1 VRSSH
6 GNTLLASGAAY
17 RPRIVDGELDELLAG
32 LPAIA
37 IEGPKA
43 VGKTVTAVRRAATAY
58 RLDDAAER
66 SILEADTSRL
76 VEGEQPILIDEW
88 QRLPESFDRVRRAV
102 DDGAGPASFLL
113 TGSATPTDHPPT
125 HSGAGRIVRVRL
137 RPMALAERSLD
148 APTVRLAD
156 LLEGKRPPVRGR
168 AETGL
173 EDYVDEIVRSGFP
186 GVRDL
191 SPRLL
196 RAQLDRYLD
205 HIVDREFEELG
216 RKVRRPAT
224 LRRWMSAYAAAT
236 ATTASFEKIRD
247 AATGDEAEKP
257 SRPTALSYRDILE
270 RLWIL
275 DPVPAWLPARN
286 RLAQLS
292 SPSKHHLADPALAA
306 RLLGV
311 DAAALLQARPAEPS
325 VPRDGTLLGAL
336 FESLVTLCVRVY
348 AQRVEARTAHLRTW
362 RGEREVDLIIERGRS
377 IVAIEVKL
385 GQVVTDRDVRHL
397 LWLQDRFGDELADA
411 VVVTTGRE
419 AYRRRDGIAVVPAA
433 LLGP

>member
-1 VRSSH
+1 VPPAQSS
-6 GNTLLASGAAY
+6 TPLPSGATY

-32 LPAIA
+32 LPAVS

-43 VGKTVTAVRRAATAY
+43 VGKTVTAIRRAATAY
-58 RLDDAAER
+58 RLDSAAER
-66 SILEADTSRL
+66 SIVEADTSRL
-76 VEGEQPILIDEW
+76 VEGERPILIDEW

-113 TGSATPTDHPPT
+113 TGSATPTDPPT

-137 RPMALAERSLD
+137 RPMTLVERGVD
-148 APTVRLAD
+148 VPTVSLAD
-156 LLEGKRPPVRGR
+156 LLDGGR
-168 AETGL
+168 DRMKGRTKASL
-173 EDYVDEIVRSGFP
+173 EDYVDEILRSGFP

-191 SPRLL
+191 PARLL
-196 RAQLDRYLD
+196 RAQLGGYLD
-205 HIVDREFEELG
+205 HIVEREFEELG

-224 LRRWMSAYAAAT
+224 LRRWMGAYAAAI

-247 AATGDEAEKP
+247 AATSDEVEKP
-257 SRPTALSYRDILE
+257 SRPTALAYRDILE
-270 RLWIL
+270 QLWIL
-275 DPVPAWLPARN
+275 DPVPAWLPTRN
-286 RLAQLS
+286 QLAQLS

-311 DAAALLQARPAEPS
+311 DAAALLRAQPGEPS
-325 VPRDGTLLGAL
+325 IPRDGTLLGAL

-348 AQRVEARTAHLRTW
+348 AQRIEARIAHLRTW
-362 RGEREVDLIIERGRS
+362 RGDREIDLIVERGQS

-397 LWLQDRFGDELADA
+397 LWLRDEIGDELADA